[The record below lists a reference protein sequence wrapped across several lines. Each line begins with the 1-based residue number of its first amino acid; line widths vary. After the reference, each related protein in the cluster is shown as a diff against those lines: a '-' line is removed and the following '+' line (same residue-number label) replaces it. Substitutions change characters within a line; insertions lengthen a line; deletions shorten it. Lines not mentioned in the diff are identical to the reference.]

1 MNHNMRLIYAMR
13 HIAAGFIK
21 IGISHDPQQR
31 LETLMVTEKAKIEII
46 GVACGTMQHESLLHE
61 KFAKSRFR
69 GEWFH
74 PTADVLHF
82 VNSLHKYNNEW
93 IDNAGSVRARI
104 PGIEKFITWEIVLHN
119 RQSDEQTILK
129 AADLRKK
136 RKALGWTQAQL
147 AKKLG
152 INHSMVS
159 RMENEE
165 IAINL
170 RTLIALEAI
179 FQEATNQQAPTQ
191 SVSTHSP
198 TGS

>member
-1 MNHNMRLIYAMR
+1 MNFYLRLIYAMKNLDSG
-13 HIAAGFIK
+13 IIK
-21 IGISHDPQQR
+21 IGISHNPRQR
-31 LETLMVTEKAKIEII
+31 ADILSYIEKAPIEII
-46 GVACGTMQHESLLHE
+46 GVACGTMQHESMLHE
-61 KFAKSRFR
+61 KFAASRIR

-74 PTADVLHF
+74 PTPDVLEF
-82 VNSLHKYNNEW
+82 ANSLHKYNNEW
-93 IDNAGSVRARI
+93 INKFGVVMAHI
-104 PGIEKFITWEIVLHN
+104 PGIEEFITWEIVLHN

-159 RMENEE
+159 RMESEE
-165 IAINL
+165 VSINL

-191 SVSTHSP
+191 SVSTHFP